1 MDEARAA
8 CWLLFYQTP
17 TDRALAG
24 WEPSME
30 ICVPPPELLA
40 AMGEQDFIGWVAP
53 ELVGGSDFDGGDG

>member
-1 MDEARAA
+1 VDEARAA

-24 WEPSME
+24 WAPAEE
-30 ICVPPPELLA
+30 FCVPPPEVRA
-40 AMGEQDFIGWVAP
+40 EMDEQDFVCWVAP